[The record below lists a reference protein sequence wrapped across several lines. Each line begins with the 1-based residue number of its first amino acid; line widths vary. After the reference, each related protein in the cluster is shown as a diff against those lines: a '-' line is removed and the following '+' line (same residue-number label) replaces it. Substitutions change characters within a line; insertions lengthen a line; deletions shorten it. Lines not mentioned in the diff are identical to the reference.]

1 MEPYYYVINK
11 LGYAPQHKHPT
22 RESAVAEAER
32 LCKKQPTHVFEV
44 VQCLAIVSASRPQ
57 VTTFYMDG
65 VNPNKDSRYEGFP
78 DRFLNRCPLP
88 EIPEG
93 YTKAIYRGNRWFAE
107 NVKYATYS
115 ESDDVAWCYEK
126 YNRAYGAPDLHY
138 CEFVK

>member
-1 MEPYYYVINK
+1 MEPYYYVINRS
-11 LGYAPQHKHPT
+11 GYAPQHKHT
-22 RESAVAEAER
+22 TFDSALTEAER
-32 LCKKQPTHVFEV
+32 LCKKQPNHVFEV
-44 VQCLAIVSASRPQ
+44 AKCLAIISASKPK

-65 VNPNKDSRYEGFP
+65 VNPNKDSSYEGFP
-78 DRFLNRCPLP
+78 IGIPLP

-93 YTKAIYRGNRWFAE
+93 YTKAVYRGKRWWAE